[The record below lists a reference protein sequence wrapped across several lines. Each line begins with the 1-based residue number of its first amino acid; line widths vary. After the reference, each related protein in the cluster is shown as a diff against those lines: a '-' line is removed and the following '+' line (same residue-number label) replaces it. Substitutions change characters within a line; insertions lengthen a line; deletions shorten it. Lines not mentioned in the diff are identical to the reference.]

1 MTVRIGLL
9 GSGFVS
15 NFYMLGLENVA
26 GWEIPVVASPHAER
40 ARLFAE
46 KWHIAEATADVEGV
60 IARKDL
66 DLIVLGVPN
75 HFHHDL
81 AIRCAR
87 AGKHVVCTKPLARN
101 RREAKAMLEAVRAAG
116 VLHGYAETEVFSPAV
131 MKARDFIEKGGIGKV
146 LTVRSREAHGGPHEP
161 WFWDKNLSGGGALLD
176 MGCHTVEAARYFI
189 GKDNPVV
196 EVLAWTDRLVH
207 HDRTNAEDNAVL
219 LMRFQGG
226 QLAQAELSWT
236 ARGGLD
242 LRNEVHGSEGTI
254 FTDVTR
260 DTPIKVFSRPGA
272 GYVVEKAESDT
283 GWLFPPVDEAWTYGY
298 REEMRHFIDC
308 VAQKRMP
315 RETFEDGF
323 IVNCILDAAYRS
335 AADEEVG
342 NGGVQLKP
350 SLRSPAMAPMLLLI
364 CWPNG

>member
-15 NFYMLGLENVA
+15 EFYLLGLQDVP
-26 GWEIPVVASPHAER
+26 GWTIPVVASAN
-40 ARLFAE
+40 ANNAQKFAK
-46 KWHIAEATADVEGV
+46 KWGIGEATGDVLGT
-60 IARKDL
+60 IRRPDL

-75 HFHHDL
+75 HVHAEL
-81 AIRCAR
+81 AIQCAT

-101 RREAKAMLEAVRAAG
+101 RAEAKAMLDAVRAAG
-116 VLHGYAETEVFSPAV
+116 VFHGYAETEVFSPAV
-131 MKARDFIEKGGIGKV
+131 MKAKAYIEQGGIGKV
-146 LTVRSREAHGGPHEP
+146 LTVRSREAHGGPHGN
-161 WFWDKNLSGGGALLD
+161 WFWKKELAGGGALLD

-207 HDRTNAEDNAVL
+207 HERTDLEDNAVV

-236 ARGGLD
+236 AAGGLD
-242 LRNEVHGSEGTI
+242 LRNEIYGTEGAL

-260 DTPIKVFSRPGA
+260 ETSLRLYSRAGA
-272 GYVVEKAESDT
+272 GYTVEKAQADI
-283 GWLFPPVDEAWTYGY
+283 GWLFPPVDEAWVYGY

-308 VAQKRMP
+308 VANGHMP

-335 AADEEVG
+335 AASKRWERVEYD
-342 NGGVQLKP
+342 
-350 SLRSPAMAPMLLLI
+350 
-364 CWPNG
+364 